1 MKRDPNRETGPV
13 SPDFSLPKSGI
24 LRGQRNFERLFE
36 RATILKSPSLHFRYR
51 IYKEPQ
57 EGCQIGFI
65 ASKRLG
71 NAVTR
76 NRLKRLL
83 RESYRTHQSLLTD
96 LFATRQFGF
105 HGVIIAKSSDL
116 TLQGINEE
124 LIPLLERT
132 RQHLSRISDGQPP
145 HDTHES

>member
-1 MKRDPNRETGPV
+1 MKRDPNRETGPA

-24 LRGQRNFERLFE
+24 LRGKRNFERLFE
-36 RATILKSPSLHFRYR
+36 RATVLKSPSLHFRYR
-51 IYKEPQ
+51 VYKEPQ
-57 EGCQIGFI
+57 EGCRIGFI

-76 NRLKRLL
+76 NRVKRLL
-83 RESYRTHQSLLTD
+83 RESYRTHQAHLAG

-105 HGVIIAKSSDL
+105 HGVLIAKSPDL
-116 TLQGINEE
+116 TLQRVNEE

-132 RQHLSRISDGQPP
+132 RQHLSRISEGETP
-145 HDTHES
+145 HATNKS